1 MENQRGLLH
10 KPLGEQR
17 PRVAVSPQ
25 NHNALG
31 INREDLDLLSRT
43 VLRLGGYA
51 EGLFDFHDFGFD
63 KAFLRDH
70 ITSVHATLKELKEA
84 APNGGVPLRPPNI
97 PPGAFWE
104 DQGEVWNY
112 LQTLRFAAGATMM
125 TEQYRPHM
133 TPENLQRGMTAKIF
147 RECVIGILDDLID
160 KGNYSYLE
168 AKDLHHMVLSSMLD
182 PDFDSTSFMKRLVT
196 MLRQEQ
202 IPLFDLI
209 NNITRGFNTLWNN
222 SPHGHDYFYQMEIM
236 DERVALGQALTMF
249 QKEPN
254 LSISRMEKISE
265 GFYAPDDSMS
275 WWEKLGGHVSA
286 ASRHNLIDMAFSD
299 RVYDLRKMGSFLAG
313 WYYYDAAV
321 ILMDH
326 VVSIHQDLRN
336 GIANLSLIAMREP
349 EVRNLTSLRSYN
361 PHLTIEDYES
371 HLRRIAD
378 LTSKAIR
385 LATTDVDDETLVY
398 PFMTIMMPV
407 VMMADWIGNRDDM
420 IHTFLEAIAPTIK
433 RVAGNGH
440 APAQAIVEVASH
452 AVRDP

>member
-1 MENQRGLLH
+1 
-10 KPLGEQR
+10 
-17 PRVAVSPQ
+17 
-25 NHNALG
+25 
-31 INREDLDLLSRT
+31 
-43 VLRLGGYA
+43 
-51 EGLFDFHDFGFD
+51 
-63 KAFLRDH
+63 
-70 ITSVHATLKELKEA
+70 
-84 APNGGVPLRPPNI
+84 
-97 PPGAFWE
+97 
-104 DQGEVWNY
+104 
-112 LQTLRFAAGATMM
+112 MM
-125 TEQYRPHM
+125 SEQYSPHM
-133 TPENLQRGMTAKIF
+133 TTENLHRSMTAKIF

-182 PDFDSTSFMKRLVT
+182 PDLDSTAFMKRLVT

-209 NNITRGFNTLWNN
+209 NNIVRGFNVLWNG
-222 SPHGHDYFYQMEIM
+222 SPHGNEYFYQMEVM
-236 DERVALGQALTMF
+236 DERVALGQALSMF

-254 LSISRMEKISE
+254 FSIPKMEKIME
-265 GFYAPDDSMS
+265 NFYAPDDTMY

-286 ASRHNLIDMAFSD
+286 ASRHNLIDMAFTNQP
-299 RVYDLRKMGSFLAG
+299 YDIKHMKSFLAG

-336 GIANLSLIAMREP
+336 GIANLSLIAMREK
-349 EVRNLTSLRSYN
+349 ELRDLTTLKNYN
-361 PHLTIEDYES
+361 PHLTIDDYDG

-385 LATTDVDDETLVY
+385 LATTDVHDETLVY

-420 IHTFLEAIAPTIK
+420 IHTFLEAIAPTIR
-433 RVAGNGH
+433 RVAGNG
-440 APAQAIVEVASH
+440 AVPAKGIAEAIDEVARG
-452 AVRDP
+452 A

>member
-1 MENQRGLLH
+1 VTFQS
-10 KPLGEQR
+10 
-17 PRVAVSPQ
+17 ASP
-25 NHNALG
+25 LG

-70 ITSVHATLKELKEA
+70 ITNVHTSLKRLRDMA
-84 APNGGVPLRPPNI
+84 QPDGVPLRPPNI
-97 PPGAFWE
+97 PAGAFWE

-125 TEQYRPHM
+125 SEQYSSHM
-133 TPENLQRGMTAKIF
+133 TTENLHRSMTAKIF

-182 PDFDSTSFMKRLVT
+182 PDLDSTAFMKRLVT

-209 NNITRGFNTLWNN
+209 NNIVRGFNVLWNN
-222 SPHGHDYFYQMEIM
+222 SPHGHGYFYQMEVM
-236 DERVALGQALTMF
+236 DERVALGQALSMF

-254 LSISRMEKISE
+254 FSIPRMEKIME
-265 GFYAPDDSMS
+265 NFYAPDETMH

-286 ASRHNLIDMAFSD
+286 ASRHNLIDMAFTD
-299 RVYDLRKMGSFLAG
+299 RPYDLGHMKNFLAG

-336 GIANLSLIAMREP
+336 GIANLSLIAMREK
-349 EVRNLTSLRSYN
+349 ELRELNTLKNYN
-361 PHLTIEDYES
+361 PHLTIEDYDG

-378 LTSKAIR
+378 LTSKAIK
-385 LATTDVDDETLVY
+385 LASSDMPDETLVY

-420 IHTFLEAIAPTIK
+420 IHMFLEAIAPTIR

-440 APAQAIVEVASH
+440 VPARAIIE
-452 AVRDP
+452 AVDETARGT